1 MNTELISILTGHKPK
16 TPTKIIEKMLYPEYG
31 DKNHWKDY
39 PPRYK
44 AVFTIMDHGE
54 GFMSFVEI
62 YERDS
67 IKVIHNGNSLWKNL
81 PFSLSELESKID
93 NYTNIPEVIKDFCI

>member
-1 MNTELISILTGHKPK
+1 MELISIQYGHQPK
-16 TPTKIIEKMLYPEYG
+16 QPTKVIEKMLYPEYG
-31 DKNHWKDY
+31 DQSHWKDY

-44 AVFTIMDHGE
+44 TVFTIMKHGE

-67 IKVIHNGNSLWKNL
+67 TKVMHNGNSLWKNM
-81 PFSLSELESKID
+81 PFTLIDLEAKI
-93 NYTNIPEVIKDFCI
+93 NSYMNIPEVIKDFCI